1 MSECDNCARARAG
14 MWCGY
19 SATCN
24 DCTARAVARS
34 ITAFEAVRH
43 RATADLRAM
52 LARALPGMSYE
63 AARDMVWV
71 WWRLDHPKKGT

>member
-1 MSECDNCARARAG
+1 MTDCSDCTKARAG

-19 SATCN
+19 CYVCN
-24 DCTARAVARS
+24 DCSARAVARS
-34 ITAFEAVRH
+34 VTAFEAVQSRDSG
-43 RATADLRAM
+43 DLRAM

-63 AARDMVWV
+63 AARDMVWA